1 MLVIISNYTI
11 EKYSDGK
18 TTDDI
23 SKIKNN
29 KVGLVLGTSK
39 TLKDGRINL
48 YFKYRIQAVIE
59 FIMREK

>member
-1 MLVIISNYTI
+1 MRKIRKKIIYLVLILPFLLVIISNYTI

-39 TLKDGRINL
+39 TYIPT
-48 YFKYRIQAVIE
+48 
-59 FIMREK
+59 

>member
-48 YFKYRIQAVIE
+48 YFKYRI
-59 FIMREK
+59 